1 MQESLDLF
9 GQRREQPGQGDC
21 DHRIGV
27 VDIER
32 AVEILPQGPHRNI
45 RMGAC
50 PAQVAAGELVVILCE
65 SLANAGI
72 GLLLSFQGG
81 CAMGKGKLD
90 IAGHVRAFWETW
102 AGLSS
107 NYIRFVPALCN
118 CYTGPVPPSRP
129 CSPMTFSPTG
139 LPFDDIRA
147 LVPQLPPAA
156 DDCVD
161 LVRARDQEL
170 VKPAGALGRMEE
182 IVEWLA
188 AWQGRSQPSV
198 LRPLVAVFAGNHG
211 VAAQGVSAYPQAV
224 TRQMLDTFAAG
235 GAAINQICATF
246 DIGLKVFDLALDLP
260 TADIT
265 QEPALDEKAAAATFA
280 FGMEAIAGGTDL
292 LCLGEMGIANTTV
305 AAAIYHALYGG
316 TAADWVGRG
325 TGVDDAGFTRK
336 VSAVERAVALH
347 RDHLDDPLE
356 VMRRVGGREICAL
369 AGAIIAA
376 RMERIPV
383 ILDGYVVTA
392 AAAILHAL
400 DPSTIDHCI
409 AGHVSAEGAH
419 GEVLRRLGK
428 KPLLDLGMRLGE
440 GSGAALAVAIVKAA
454 LACHSDMATFDQAK
468 VASKPN

>member
-1 MQESLDLF
+1 
-9 GQRREQPGQGDC
+9 
-21 DHRIGV
+21 
-27 VDIER
+27 
-32 AVEILPQGPHRNI
+32 
-45 RMGAC
+45 
-50 PAQVAAGELVVILCE
+50 
-65 SLANAGI
+65 
-72 GLLLSFQGG
+72 
-81 CAMGKGKLD
+81 
-90 IAGHVRAFWETW
+90 
-102 AGLSS
+102 
-107 NYIRFVPALCN
+107 
-118 CYTGPVPPSRP
+118 
-129 CSPMTFSPTG
+129 MTFSPTA
-139 LPFDDIRA
+139 LPFDDLRA
-147 LVPQLPPAA
+147 LMAQLPPAA
-156 DDCVD
+156 EEYVD
-161 LVRARDQEL
+161 LVRARDREL

-188 AWQGRSQPSV
+188 AWQGRSQPAV

-265 QEPALDEKAAAATFA
+265 QEAALDEKAAAATFA

-292 LCLGEMGIANTTV
+292 LCLGEMGIANTTI

-316 TAADWVGRG
+316 SAQDWVGRG
-325 TGVDDAGFTRK
+325 TGVDDAGFARK

-347 RDHLDDPLE
+347 KAHLSDPLE
-356 VMRRVGGREICAL
+356 VMRRLGGREICAL

-400 DPSTIDHCI
+400 DPSSIDHCI

-419 GEVLRRLGK
+419 AQVLRRLGK

-440 GSGAALAVAIVKAA
+440 GSGAALAVAVVKAA
-454 LACHSDMATFDQAK
+454 LACHNDMATFDQAK